1 MLFPVIY
8 METWKVEI
16 CLNLLS
22 STALRAW
29 QVSQIE
35 ESMRCSI
42 VILCEAPTS
51 SALPLCATGKFHHL
65 SHGVMHFLQEYHDPG
80 GPSAVSP
87 SPLLWAVLSSATLL
101 SCDISYTVLLGIWK
115 MESMLESLSQ
125 ISQTVKKKKDMRYL
139 NNVWIDFMLEWY
151 FGSIRVNIFLKLIS
165 LFNEI
170 TQEKVLMRS

>member
-1 MLFPVIY
+1 

-22 STALRAW
+22 STALRGC

-42 VILCEAPTS
+42 VILCDAPTF

-65 SHGVMHFLQEYHDPG
+65 SHGVMHFLQEYHDLG

-87 SPLLWAVLSSATLL
+87 SPLLWAVLTSATLL
-101 SCDISYTVLLGIWK
+101 SCDISYTVLLGVWK
-115 MESMLESLSQ
+115 MESMLESLPQ
-125 ISQTVKKKKDMRYL
+125 ISQTVKKKKDTRYL

-170 TQEKVLMRS
+170 TQDKVLMRS

>member
-1 MLFPVIY
+1 

-22 STALRAW
+22 LTALRAW

-42 VILCEAPTS
+42 VILCEVPTS
-51 SALPLCATGKFHHL
+51 SVLPLCTTGKFHHL
-65 SHGVMHFLQEYHDPG
+65 SHGVIMLFLQEYHDPG

-87 SPLLWAVLSSATLL
+87 SLLLWAVLSSTTLL
-101 SCDISYTVLLGIWK
+101 SCDISYTVLLGVWK
-115 MESMLESLSQ
+115 MESMLESLPQ
-125 ISQTVKKKKDMRYL
+125 ISQTVKKKKDMIYL

-151 FGSIRVNIFLKLIS
+151 FESIRVNMFLKSIS

-170 TQEKVLMRS
+170 TQDKVLMRS